1 MEANDRRRSVSVSSL
16 SGYPMEVNTQ
26 VNIGNHVGET
36 NVGAVLVNHNATG
49 ETSEENEEPKL
60 HLNEQIQIN
69 INGTAPVTI
78 EAPKKDPTINI
89 VNYGPTITLTPE
101 TIRQLKSEG
110 EWLNFLKMIYNL
122 SMKMRD
128 EIVKEDIVEQSATAP
143 ARKNI
148 RIDDTCLTICFEKP
162 NYSLKGSS
170 QPSIWAKVVPEKY
183 VSMTRS
189 IVSVCMICITIAAIY
204 GIVIVIM
211 EYK

>member
-1 MEANDRRRSVSVSSL
+1 MSSL

-36 NVGAVLVNHNATG
+36 NVGAVLVNPNC
-49 ETSEENEEPKL
+49 EENEEPKL

-128 EIVKEDIVEQSATAP
+128 EIVKEDSVEQSASAP

-183 VSMTRS
+183 ISMTRS
-189 IVSVCMICITIAAIY
+189 IVSACIFCITIAAIY

-211 EYK
+211 EYKK